1 MDASEKLAHAYFKY
15 RKFNSVIFEPQG
27 KSKPPDFLLEGRI
40 AVEVRRLNR
49 HEVATS
55 PTQKRRGLEEVVI
68 PAWDHVKQLL
78 PSLGAPTAG
87 VTWFVEIRHSG
98 PRIPRPQLQRAVRKC
113 LEAFRDSEPQNIT
126 TIRLFENF
134 TLRLVPAGWPHSDCF
149 VMGGRR
155 SSYWVV
161 PELERNL
168 KICIDE
174 KTLKTSAIREKYPEW
189 WLVLID
195 RINFGDKEALQVSDH
210 NWDKIILIDPDD
222 HTRAF
227 VV

>member
-1 MDASEKLAHAYFKY
+1 
-15 RKFNSVIFEPQG
+15 
-27 KSKPPDFLLEGRI
+27 
-40 AVEVRRLNR
+40 
-49 HEVATS
+49 
-55 PTQKRRGLEEVVI
+55 
-68 PAWDHVKQLL
+68 
-78 PSLGAPTAG
+78 
-87 VTWFVEIRHSG
+87 
-98 PRIPRPQLQRAVRKC
+98 
-113 LEAFRDSEPQNIT
+113 
-126 TIRLFENF
+126 
-134 TLRLVPAGWPHSDCF
+134 
-149 VMGGRR
+149 MGGRR